1 MAALAVNT
9 VREANTAA
17 FAQHLAETP
26 TYAWEML
33 QLQSSVLW
41 LKLSK
46 LSPQVR
52 SDRNQNGS
60 PCVLGLRV
68 TNRSVHDL

>member
-52 SDRNQNGS
+52 SDRN
-60 PCVLGLRV
+60 
-68 TNRSVHDL
+68 